1 MEDIVAELDS
11 ELVAEVLENAD
22 EKLTDKIVE
31 ESDSKDLAAALDELD
46 EEALEVIAEMDN
58 DALETPEKHVI
69 IGKVFDDH
77 NHDDILLAIENDEEL
92 KKFILKNMEMDEP
105 KVEEVSATPESTPI
119 T

>member
-46 EEALEVIAEMDN
+46 EEALEEIAEMDN
-58 DALETPEKHVI
+58 DAL
-69 IGKVFDDH
+69 
-77 NHDDILLAIENDEEL
+77 
-92 KKFILKNMEMDEP
+92 
-105 KVEEVSATPESTPI
+105 
-119 T
+119 